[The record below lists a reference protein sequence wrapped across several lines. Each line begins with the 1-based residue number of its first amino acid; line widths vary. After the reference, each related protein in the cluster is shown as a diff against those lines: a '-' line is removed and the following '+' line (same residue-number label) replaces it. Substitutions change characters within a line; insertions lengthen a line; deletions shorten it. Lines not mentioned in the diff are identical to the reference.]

1 MTEASGVHAIYCLPS
16 TMYQEPVYCHFRCF
30 VCCKSVN
37 CEVLESMSSL
47 LLDIVP
53 NWKPLPQ
60 KLDGDMEYDEA
71 KFRESL
77 APRTSVCSNFM
88 AEPKHTLLWMTG
100 QAPVPG
106 PLGQPEFILKDRKSY
121 ENRQVVRQSLSFCIQ
136 SLGIQPQTLL
146 YVSNMGRGADVFGV
160 IPATS
165 LEFSTHNEVVVI
177 GAHCDS
183 VSCPGADDN
192 GSGSAAVLQIADAV
206 VRMRIRTRATLIVF
220 FDQEECGLVGSRYF
234 ARFLHK
240 VEALSKIHSVHTV
253 DMIGYNYKWQIALFN
268 PHPDLI
274 EMYTH
279 TYAEQDP
286 RLKVLPHTLAGISD
300 FLSFPDFVCTGLGEP
315 KLDSGTVSN
324 PNHHKPTDTIETID
338 FDYLHAN
345 ISLVLAVVSSLLAP

>member
-1 MTEASGVHAIYCLPS
+1 
-16 TMYQEPVYCHFRCF
+16 MYQEPVYCHFRCF
-30 VCCKSVN
+30 ICCKSVN
-37 CEVLESMSSL
+37 CEVLESMSYV
-47 LLDIVP
+47 LLDVVP

-77 APRTSVCSNFM
+77 APRTSVGETSCQNFM
-88 AEPKHTLLWMTG
+88 AEPKHTLIWMTG

-121 ENRQVVRQSLSFCIQ
+121 ENRQ
-136 SLGIQPQTLL
+136 
-146 YVSNMGRGADVFGV
+146 GADVFGV

-206 VRMRIRTRATLIVF
+206 VRMRIRKRATLIVF

-240 VEALSKIHSVHTV
+240 VESLSKIHSVHTV

-268 PHPDLI
+268 PHPGLI

-338 FDYLHAN
+338 FDYLRAN
-345 ISLVLAVVSSLLAP
+345 ISLVLAVVSFLLTP